1 MAVETPSSVSAR
13 KRKKKEEKKIGC
25 IHLLLL
31 RRRQRRPIHT
41 LRNRLTKQP
50 RPLIR
55 HKMQLRRTAPRT
67 LSVNR
72 HLPRVAAKALDIRLN
87 PLERLD
93 LVEEARV
100 EGPVGGVLQGGGGEE
115 AEGGE
120 AVVDGDGDDVGALV
134 DPVVE
139 GPVCGV
145 SVYVA

>member
-1 MAVETPSSVSAR
+1 
-13 KRKKKEEKKIGC
+13 
-25 IHLLLL
+25 
-31 RRRQRRPIHT
+31 
-41 LRNRLTKQP
+41 
-50 RPLIR
+50 
-55 HKMQLRRTAPRT
+55 MQLRRTAPRA
-67 LSVNR
+67 LPIDR
-72 HLPRVAAKALDIRLN
+72 HLPRIAAEALDIRLD

-100 EGPVGGVLQGGGGEE
+100 EVAIGGFLQGGGGEE

-120 AVVDGDGDDVGALV
+120 AVVDGDGDDVGALI